1 MKKISGLTKIE
12 VENRIRDNKV
22 NYDTSVKTKSIR
34 DIIISNS
41 FTLFNIINILL
52 ALLLVIVGSYK
63 NTLFIFIIIINSL
76 ISIIQ
81 EVRSKRELDKLKVIA
96 SNSVLVLRDGIEE
109 EIHINDIVLDDIII
123 FNNGNQVVVDSIVVD
138 GEVEVNESFITGEAK
153 TIYKKKGDKL
163 LSGSFI
169 VSGRCLAEVEHVGL
183 DNYVA
188 KISSNTKYSKPV
200 SSEIMRSLNRI
211 VSTISFIIVP
221 VGILLFSS
229 QYSASNNFNEA
240 ITSTVAGIIGM
251 IPEGLVLLTSTVL
264 AVSVIKLSKKK
275 VLVQDL
281 YCIEMLARVDVAC
294 LDKTGT
300 ITEGKLEVV
309 RDISFNDRDI
319 SYIISNINGAS
330 IDSNPTALALLDKYG
345 KSNDKKVE
353 EVIPFSSSRKYS
365 GVKFSDITYVVG
377 APEFILKDNYKKY
390 EKIISPYLEDYRVLM
405 VGEYKKNISDTKLV
419 GLILI
424 QDKIRESA
432 PSTIEYFKKQEVDL
446 KIISGDDAASVL
458 GIAKRAGFSDDTLA
472 INATVLET
480 DQDILE
486 AVSKYS
492 VFGRVTP
499 DQKRKFILALQKLG
513 HSVLMGGDGV
523 NDVLALKEAD
533 ASVAMNSGAD
543 AAKNVSQL
551 ILLDSDFS
559 SVPDIVAEGRRTIN
573 NIERSASLFIVKTI
587 YTFLLVFLF
596 INTKSRYPFIPIQ
609 LSLLS
614 TLTIGIPSFVLA
626 LEFNN
631 NRVKSGFLLN
641 VIKKALPTSILIV
654 FNILIIYL
662 LGMLFS
668 ISSNEISTMCVIISV
683 FIGFMH
689 LYNICNKNNIIHR
702 LLIVVL
708 VLVFLIS
715 YIFFKEFFSFTNISI
730 TMGIIIVLLVIESVY
745 LYKYFIGGL
754 DKLIDF
760 IKSRKIKN
768 K

>member
-1 MKKISGLTKIE
+1 MKKISGLTTIE

-211 VSTISFIIVP
+211 VSTISFIIIP

-309 RDISFNDRDI
+309 RDISFNNRDI

-405 VGEYKKNISDTKLV
+405 VGEYKKNIIDTKLV

-446 KIISGDDAASVL
+446 KIISGDDARSVL

-559 SVPDIVAEGRRTIN
+559 SIPDIVAEGRRTIN

-631 NRVKSGFLLN
+631 NRVKRGFLLN

-730 TMGIIIVLLVIESVY
+730 TMGIIIVLLVVESVY

>member
-1 MKKISGLTKIE
+1 MKKINGLTRIE

-63 NTLFIFIIIINSL
+63 NTLFVFIIIINSL

-229 QYSASNNFNEA
+229 QYSASNNYNEA

-264 AVSVIKLSKKK
+264 AVSVIKLSKEK

-309 RDISFNDRDI
+309 RDISFNNGDI

-405 VGEYKKNISDTKLV
+405 VGEYKKNIIDTKLV

-432 PSTIEYFKKQEVDL
+432 PSTIEYFKKQGVDL
-446 KIISGDDAASVL
+446 KIISGDDARSVL

-559 SVPDIVAEGRRTIN
+559 SIPDIVAEGRRTIN

-631 NRVKSGFLLN
+631 NIVKRGFLLN

-662 LGMLFS
+662 FGMLFS

-708 VLVFLIS
+708 ALVFLIS

-730 TMGIIIVLLVIESVY
+730 SMGIIIVLLGIESVY
-745 LYKYFIGGL
+745 LYKYFIGRL

>member
-1 MKKISGLTKIE
+1 MKKINGLTRIE

-309 RDISFNDRDI
+309 RDISFNNRDI
-319 SYIISNINGAS
+319 SYIISNMNGAS

-365 GVKFSDITYVVG
+365 GVKFSDITYVIG

-405 VGEYKKNISDTKLV
+405 VGEYKKNIIDTKLV

-432 PSTIEYFKKQEVDL
+432 PSTIEYFKEQKVDL
-446 KIISGDDAASVL
+446 KIISGDDARSVL

-559 SVPDIVAEGRRTIN
+559 SVPDIVAEGRITIN

>member
-1 MKKISGLTKIE
+1 MKKINGLTRIE

-63 NTLFIFIIIINSL
+63 NTLFVFIIIINSL

-309 RDISFNDRDI
+309 RDISFNNRDI

-390 EKIISPYLEDYRVLM
+390 EKIISPYLEYYRVLM
-405 VGEYKKNISDTKLV
+405 VGEYKKNIIDTKLV

-446 KIISGDDAASVL
+446 KIISGDDARSVL

-559 SVPDIVAEGRRTIN
+559 SIPDIVAEGRRTIN

-631 NRVKSGFLLN
+631 NRVKRGFLLN

-730 TMGIIIVLLVIESVY
+730 TMGIIIVLLVVESVS

-754 DKLIDF
+754 D
-760 IKSRKIKN
+760 S
-768 K
+768 

>member
-211 VSTISFIIVP
+211 VSTISFIIIP

-309 RDISFNDRDI
+309 RDISFNNRDI

-405 VGEYKKNISDTKLV
+405 VGEYKKNIIDTKLV

-446 KIISGDDAASVL
+446 KIISGDDARSVL

-559 SVPDIVAEGRRTIN
+559 SIPDIVAEGRRTIN

-631 NRVKSGFLLN
+631 NRVKRGFLLN

-654 FNILIIYL
+654 FNILTIYL

-730 TMGIIIVLLVIESVY
+730 SMGIIIVLLVIESVY

>member
-1 MKKISGLTKIE
+1 MKKISGLTRIE

-153 TIYKKKGDKL
+153 TIYKKKGNKL

-446 KIISGDDAASVL
+446 KIISGDDARSVL

-513 HSVLMGGDGV
+513 HSVLMSGDGV

-559 SVPDIVAEGRRTIN
+559 SIPDIVAEGRRTIN
-573 NIERSASLFIVKTI
+573 NVERSASLFIVKTI

-631 NRVKSGFLLN
+631 NRVKRGFLLN

-730 TMGIIIVLLVIESVY
+730 TMGIIIVLLVVESVY

>member
-96 SNSVLVLRDGIEE
+96 SNNVLVLRDGIEE

-309 RDISFNDRDI
+309 KDISFNDGDI

-405 VGEYKKNISDTKLV
+405 VGEYKKNIIDTKLV

-432 PSTIEYFKKQEVDL
+432 PSTIEYFKKQKVDL
-446 KIISGDDAASVL
+446 KIISGDDARSVL

-559 SVPDIVAEGRRTIN
+559 SIPDIVAEGRRTIN

-614 TLTIGIPSFVLA
+614 TLTIGIPSFILA

-631 NRVKSGFLLN
+631 NIVKRGFLLN

-662 LGMLFS
+662 FGMLFS

-689 LYNICNKNNIIHR
+689 LYNICNKNNIMHR

>member
-211 VSTISFIIVP
+211 VSTISFIIIP

-309 RDISFNDRDI
+309 RDISFNNRDI

-405 VGEYKKNISDTKLV
+405 VGEYKKNIIDTKLV

-446 KIISGDDAASVL
+446 KIISGDDARSVL

-559 SVPDIVAEGRRTIN
+559 SIPDIVAEGRRTIN

-631 NRVKSGFLLN
+631 NIVKRGFLLN

-662 LGMLFS
+662 FGMLFS

-708 VLVFLIS
+708 IGVFLIS

-730 TMGIIIVLLVIESVY
+730 SMGIIIVLLVIESVY

-754 DKLIDF
+754 DKLIYF

>member
-1 MKKISGLTKIE
+1 MKKVSGLTKIE

-52 ALLLVIVGSYK
+52 ALLLVIVDSYK

-309 RDISFNDRDI
+309 RDIPFNDSDI
-319 SYIISNINGAS
+319 PYIISNINGAS
-330 IDSNPTALALLDKYG
+330 IDSNPTALALIDKYG

-458 GIAKRAGFSDDTLA
+458 GIAKRAGFSEDTLA

-662 LGMLFS
+662 LRMLFS
-668 ISSNEISTMCVIISV
+668 ISSNETSTMCVIISV

-730 TMGIIIVLLVIESVY
+730 SMGIIIVLLVIESVY
-745 LYKYFIGGL
+745 LYKYFIGWL

>member
-1 MKKISGLTKIE
+1 MKKINGLTRIE

-264 AVSVIKLSKKK
+264 AVSVIKLSKEK

-309 RDISFNDRDI
+309 RDISFNNGDI

-377 APEFILKDNYKKY
+377 APEFILKDEYKKY

-405 VGEYKKNISDTKLV
+405 VGEYKKNIIDTKLV

-446 KIISGDDAASVL
+446 KIISGDDARSVL

-559 SVPDIVAEGRRTIN
+559 SIPDIVAEGRRTIN

-631 NRVKSGFLLN
+631 NRVKRGFLLN

-730 TMGIIIVLLVIESVY
+730 TMGIIIVLLVVESVY

>member
-1 MKKISGLTKIE
+1 MLKL
-12 VENRIRDNKV
+12 KV
-22 NYDTSVKTKSIR
+22 LEI
-34 DIIISNS
+34 
-41 FTLFNIINILL
+41 
-52 ALLLVIVGSYK
+52 LLLVIVGSYK

-211 VSTISFIIVP
+211 VSTISFIIIP

-264 AVSVIKLSKKK
+264 AVSVIKLSKEK

-309 RDISFNDRDI
+309 RDISFNNRDI

-405 VGEYKKNISDTKLV
+405 VGEYKKNIIDTKLV

-446 KIISGDDAASVL
+446 KIISGDDARSVL

-559 SVPDIVAEGRRTIN
+559 SIPDIVAEGRRTIN

-631 NRVKSGFLLN
+631 NRVKRGFLLN

-730 TMGIIIVLLVIESVY
+730 TMGIIIVLLVVESVY

>member
-169 VSGRCLAEVEHVGL
+169 VSGRCLAEVEHAGL

-309 RDISFNDRDI
+309 RDISFNNRDI

-390 EKIISPYLEDYRVLM
+390 EKIIYPYLEDYRVLM

-432 PSTIEYFKKQEVDL
+432 PSTIEYFKEQKVDL

-458 GIAKRAGFSDDTLA
+458 GIAKRAGFSEDTLA

-559 SVPDIVAEGRRTIN
+559 SIPDIVAEGRRTIN

-730 TMGIIIVLLVIESVY
+730 SMGIIIVLLVIESVY

>member
-1 MKKISGLTKIE
+1 MKKINGLTRIE

-211 VSTISFIIVP
+211 VSTISFIIIP

-309 RDISFNDRDI
+309 RDIPFNDGDI

-377 APEFILKDNYKKY
+377 APEFILKGNYKKY

-405 VGEYKKNISDTKLV
+405 VGEYKKNIFDTKLV

-631 NRVKSGFLLN
+631 NIVKRGFLLN
-641 VIKKALPTSILIV
+641 VIKKALPTSVLIV

-668 ISSNEISTMCVIISV
+668 ISSNEISTMCVIISA

-708 VLVFLIS
+708 ALVFLIS

-730 TMGIIIVLLVIESVY
+730 SMGIIIVLLGIESVY

>member
-559 SVPDIVAEGRRTIN
+559 SIPDIVAEGRRTIN

-668 ISSNEISTMCVIISV
+668 ISSNEISTMCVIISA

-708 VLVFLIS
+708 ALVFLIS

-730 TMGIIIVLLVIESVY
+730 SMGIIIVLLGIESVY

>member
-211 VSTISFIIVP
+211 VSTISFIIIP

-309 RDISFNDRDI
+309 RDISFNNRDI

-405 VGEYKKNISDTKLV
+405 VGEYKKNIIDTKLV

-446 KIISGDDAASVL
+446 KIISGDDARSVL

-559 SVPDIVAEGRRTIN
+559 SIPDIVAEGRRTIN
-573 NIERSASLFIVKTI
+573 NIERSSSLFIVKTI

-631 NRVKSGFLLN
+631 NRVKRGFLLN

-730 TMGIIIVLLVIESVY
+730 TMGIIIVLLVVESVY

>member
-1 MKKISGLTKIE
+1 MKKISGLTRIE

-309 RDISFNDRDI
+309 RDISFNNRDI

-405 VGEYKKNISDTKLV
+405 VGEYKKNIIDTKLV

-446 KIISGDDAASVL
+446 KIISGDDARSVL

-559 SVPDIVAEGRRTIN
+559 SIPDIVAEGRRTIN

-631 NRVKSGFLLN
+631 NRVKRGFLFN

-730 TMGIIIVLLVIESVY
+730 SMGIIIVLLVIESVY

>member
-1 MKKISGLTKIE
+1 MKKINGLTRIE

-309 RDISFNDRDI
+309 RDISFNDSNI
-319 SYIISNINGAS
+319 SYIISNINGAC
-330 IDSNPTALALLDKYG
+330 IDTNPTALALLDKYG
-345 KSNDKKVE
+345 KSYDKKVE

-390 EKIISPYLEDYRVLM
+390 EKIIFPYLEDYRVLM

-432 PSTIEYFKKQEVDL
+432 PSTIEYFKKQGVDL
-446 KIISGDDAASVL
+446 KIISGDDARSVL

-631 NRVKSGFLLN
+631 NIVKRGFLLN

-662 LGMLFS
+662 FGMLFS

-715 YIFFKEFFSFTNISI
+715 YIFFKEFFSFTNISVS
-730 TMGIIIVLLVIESVY
+730 MGIIIVLLVIESVY
-745 LYKYFIGGL
+745 LYKNFIGGL

>member
-309 RDISFNDRDI
+309 RDISFNNRDI
-319 SYIISNINGAS
+319 SYIISNMNGAS

-405 VGEYKKNISDTKLV
+405 VGEYKKNIIDTKLV

-424 QDKIRESA
+424 QDKIRKSA

-446 KIISGDDAASVL
+446 KIISGDDARSVL

-559 SVPDIVAEGRRTIN
+559 SIPDIVAEGRRTIN

-631 NRVKSGFLLN
+631 NRVKRGFLLN

>member
-1 MKKISGLTKIE
+1 MKKINGLTRIE

-63 NTLFIFIIIINSL
+63 NTLFVFIIIINSL

-229 QYSASNNFNEA
+229 QYSASNNYNEA

-309 RDISFNDRDI
+309 RDISFNNGDI

-405 VGEYKKNISDTKLV
+405 VGEYKKNIIDTKLV

-446 KIISGDDAASVL
+446 KIISGDDARSVL

-486 AVSKYS
+486 AVFKYS

-559 SVPDIVAEGRRTIN
+559 SIPDIVAEGRRTIN

-631 NRVKSGFLLN
+631 NIVKRGFLLN
-641 VIKKALPTSILIV
+641 VIKKALPTSVLIV

-662 LGMLFS
+662 FGMLFS

>member
-1 MKKISGLTKIE
+1 MKKINGLARIE

-96 SNSVLVLRDGIEE
+96 SNNVLVLRDGIEE

-309 RDISFNDRDI
+309 RDISFNNGDI

-377 APEFILKDNYKKY
+377 APEFILKDEYKKY

-432 PSTIEYFKKQEVDL
+432 PSTIEYFKKQGVDL

-631 NRVKSGFLLN
+631 NIVKRGFLLN
-641 VIKKALPTSILIV
+641 VIKKALPTSVLIV

-662 LGMLFS
+662 FGMLFS

>member
-309 RDISFNDRDI
+309 RDISFNNRDI

-345 KSNDKKVE
+345 KSNDKEVE

-405 VGEYKKNISDTKLV
+405 VGEYKKNIIDTKLV

-424 QDKIRESA
+424 QDKIRETA

-446 KIISGDDAASVL
+446 KIISGDDARSVL

-559 SVPDIVAEGRRTIN
+559 SIPDIVAEGRRTIN

-631 NRVKSGFLLN
+631 NRVKRGFLLN

-730 TMGIIIVLLVIESVY
+730 TMGIIIVLLVVESVY

>member
-81 EVRSKRELDKLKVIA
+81 EVRSKMELDKLKVIA

-138 GEVEVNESFITGEAK
+138 GEVEVNESFITGESK

-211 VSTISFIIVP
+211 VSTISFIIIP

-309 RDISFNDRDI
+309 RDISFNNRDI

-405 VGEYKKNISDTKLV
+405 VGEYKKNIIDTKLV

-446 KIISGDDAASVL
+446 KIISGDDARSVL

-559 SVPDIVAEGRRTIN
+559 SIPDIVAEGRRTIN

-631 NRVKSGFLLN
+631 NRVKRGFLLN

-715 YIFFKEFFSFTNISI
+715 YILFKEFFSFTNISI
-730 TMGIIIVLLVIESVY
+730 TMGIIIVLLVVESVY

>member
-109 EIHINDIVLDDIII
+109 EIRINDIVLDDIII

-211 VSTISFIIVP
+211 VSTISFIIIP

-264 AVSVIKLSKKK
+264 AVSVIKLSKEK

-309 RDISFNDRDI
+309 RDISFNNRDI

-405 VGEYKKNISDTKLV
+405 VGEYKKNIIDTKLV

-446 KIISGDDAASVL
+446 KIISGDDARSVL

-559 SVPDIVAEGRRTIN
+559 SIPDIVAEGRRTIN

-708 VLVFLIS
+708 ALVFLIS

-730 TMGIIIVLLVIESVY
+730 SMGIIIVLLGIESVY

>member
-211 VSTISFIIVP
+211 VSTISFIIIP
-221 VGILLFSS
+221 VGILFFSS

-309 RDISFNDRDI
+309 RDISFNNRDI

-405 VGEYKKNISDTKLV
+405 VGEYKKNIIDTKLV

-446 KIISGDDAASVL
+446 KIISGDDARSVL

-559 SVPDIVAEGRRTIN
+559 SIPDIVAEGRRTIN

-631 NRVKSGFLLN
+631 NRVKRGFLLN

-730 TMGIIIVLLVIESVY
+730 TMGIIIVLLVVESVY

>member
-1 MKKISGLTKIE
+1 MKKISGLTRIE

-81 EVRSKRELDKLKVIA
+81 EVRSKKELDKLKVIA

-153 TIYKKKGDKL
+153 TIYKKKGNKL

-446 KIISGDDAASVL
+446 KIISGDDARSVL

-513 HSVLMGGDGV
+513 HSVLMSGDGV

-559 SVPDIVAEGRRTIN
+559 SIPDIVAEGRRTIN
-573 NIERSASLFIVKTI
+573 NVERSASLFIVKTI

-631 NRVKSGFLLN
+631 NRVKRGFLLN

-730 TMGIIIVLLVIESVY
+730 TMGIIIVLLVVESVY

>member
-52 ALLLVIVGSYK
+52 ALLLVTVGSYK

-446 KIISGDDAASVL
+446 KIISGDDARSVL
-458 GIAKRAGFSDDTLA
+458 GIAKRTGFSDDTLA

-513 HSVLMGGDGV
+513 HSVLMSGDGV

-559 SVPDIVAEGRRTIN
+559 SIPDIVAEGRRTIN

-631 NRVKSGFLLN
+631 NRVKRGFLLN

-730 TMGIIIVLLVIESVY
+730 TMGIIIVLLVVESVY

>member
-1 MKKISGLTKIE
+1 MKKINGLTRIE

-63 NTLFIFIIIINSL
+63 NTLFVFIIIINSL

-309 RDISFNDRDI
+309 RDISFNDCDI

-405 VGEYKKNISDTKLV
+405 VGEYKKNIFDTKLV

-559 SVPDIVAEGRRTIN
+559 SIPDIVAEGRRTIN

-631 NRVKSGFLLN
+631 NIVKRGFLLN
-641 VIKKALPTSILIV
+641 VIKKALPTSVLIV

-662 LGMLFS
+662 FGMLFS

-708 VLVFLIS
+708 VLVFLIF

>member
-1 MKKISGLTKIE
+1 MKKINGLTRIE

-211 VSTISFIIVP
+211 VSTISFIIIP

-309 RDISFNDRDI
+309 RDVSFNDRDI

-405 VGEYKKNISDTKLV
+405 VGEYKKNIIDTKLV

-446 KIISGDDAASVL
+446 KIISGDDARSVL

-559 SVPDIVAEGRRTIN
+559 SIPDIVAEGRRTIN

-668 ISSNEISTMCVIISV
+668 ISSNEISTMCVIISA

-708 VLVFLIS
+708 ALVFLIS

-730 TMGIIIVLLVIESVY
+730 SMGIIIVLLGIESVY

>member
-1 MKKISGLTKIE
+1 MKKINGLTRIE

-309 RDISFNDRDI
+309 RDISFNNRDI
-319 SYIISNINGAS
+319 SYIISNMNGAS

-365 GVKFSDITYVVG
+365 GVKFSDITYVIG

-405 VGEYKKNISDTKLV
+405 VGEYKKNIIDTKLV

-432 PSTIEYFKKQEVDL
+432 PSTIEYFKEQKVDL
-446 KIISGDDAASVL
+446 KIISGDDARSVL

>member
-1 MKKISGLTKIE
+1 MKKINGLTRIE

-138 GEVEVNESFITGEAK
+138 GEVEANESFITGEAK

-309 RDISFNDRDI
+309 RDIPFNDGDI

-330 IDSNPTALALLDKYG
+330 IDSNPTALALIDKYG

-432 PSTIEYFKKQEVDL
+432 PSTIEYFKEQKVDL
-446 KIISGDDAASVL
+446 KIISGDDARSVL

-559 SVPDIVAEGRRTIN
+559 SIPDIVAEGRRTIN

-708 VLVFLIS
+708 ALVFLIS

-730 TMGIIIVLLVIESVY
+730 SMGIIIVLLVIESVY